1 MRAASRSSFHP
12 SMLSDKSQ
20 RNQLRFL
27 TVRTLKTRYAGTALG
42 AFWAFALPLMQIVI
56 YIIVFGFLFKSKLPG
71 SDKTLTYVIWFLLGY
86 SPWMLFSE
94 CLTASSSCMQ
104 ANAGLIKSFPF
115 NKPVIVYSTIFS
127 ALPQFALCLLISLI
141 LMVASGAGIQGSAF
155 LYQVIGVA
163 DMLLIVVVLSL
174 CFSLLGLVIRDLPV
188 ILPQVLMMLLFTSPI
203 FFPASVLPKLVSL
216 CAQINP
222 LIVAI
227 DLIRAPIQA
236 PTGLAVVLGAI
247 GFPVGCLI
255 WQITLRRYRRY
266 EGAIA
271 SLV

>member
-12 SMLSDKSQ
+12 SMSFNKSL

-27 TVRTLKTRYAGTALG
+27 TVRTLKSRYAGTALG
-42 AFWAFALPLMQIVI
+42 TFWAFALPLMQIIV
-56 YIIVFGFLFKSKLPG
+56 YIAVFGFFFKSKLPG
-71 SDKTLTYVIWFLLGY
+71 SEKTLAYVIWFLLGY
-86 SPWMLFSE
+86 SPWMFFSE
-94 CLTASSSCMQ
+94 CLTASSSCMH

-115 NKPVIVYSTIFS
+115 NKPVIVYSTVLTV
-127 ALPQFALCLLISLI
+127 LPQFALCLLISLA
-141 LMVASGAGIQGSAF
+141 LMIASGAGLQGSAF
-155 LYQVIGVA
+155 LYQVLGIA

-188 ILPQVLMMLLFTSPI
+188 VLPQILMMLLFTSPI
-203 FFPASVLPKLVSL
+203 LFPASVLPKFISL

-222 LIVAI
+222 LVVAI

-236 PTGLAVVLGAI
+236 PTSLTVILGAI

-266 EGAIA
+266 EGAVA